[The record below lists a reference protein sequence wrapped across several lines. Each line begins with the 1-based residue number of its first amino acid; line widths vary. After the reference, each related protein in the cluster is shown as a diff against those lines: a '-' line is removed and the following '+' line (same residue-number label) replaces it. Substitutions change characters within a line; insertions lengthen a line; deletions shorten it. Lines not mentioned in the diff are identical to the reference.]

1 MSPGTSNHPGSKRF
15 TETTNSITMEINSMS
30 WNDVCAD
37 AFTRFPEIDPIDLAN
52 ALRHRFDAES
62 ISKHFRSQDYSF
74 SGSALTV
81 QSNNSIL
88 IEFASLQS
96 EHPDLYAAKQ
106 YRLLLILSLHK
117 TETITTELSL
127 ELNTVRRKDNID
139 RIVLW
144 SCDGFDAPTLH
155 SLKTTAIDVISISQK
170 EISTISSISHYMP
183 ISGKDHNYALSLNL
197 AADLLLKRLKKM
209 FHLVLSEVAAP
220 IYDLLYAKQRVATD
234 EMMRFEEK
242 LVRDVIQRFLPK
254 RDDRR
259 ISVDVGCGTGRH
271 TFPLAKAF
279 DRVYAFDFSPLMVAA
294 AERKK
299 ATADIRNVLFSVADM
314 EYETIRDEG
323 HFQSQDGGKVDLIV
337 ASFGLGSFIEDTPG
351 MLRRFHGWLRE
362 DGIVLLSFYN
372 KQTILTEVTP
382 NWRDTSL
389 SAHLDPESNTLR
401 VELSQKTIFH
411 IYCKAYSEDI
421 QKTVSDSFDILQIT
435 TFPTL
440 MALMP
445 NSLLQSGKALGI
457 FRFVDETLSE
467 HKDYKYGHY
476 VTVVA
481 RKKSTAASVALA
493 RVVRTLNEG
502 HAEFTLIAHPP
513 VVSADDVKR
522 HLQMSDGLPVK
533 TLLFRRQE
541 DRKLVLVVVPAN
553 IRVDISGLAKQM
565 NVKRLYFGSDR
576 DVLTTGF
583 PLGGLA
589 PFGYET
595 DLIEKFYIDKRLIN
609 SESEWVYTG
618 SGDNSRTLRVKKS
631 DLMRLLASY
640 EKINA

>member
-1 MSPGTSNHPGSKRF
+1 
-15 TETTNSITMEINSMS
+15 
-30 WNDVCAD
+30 
-37 AFTRFPEIDPIDLAN
+37 
-52 ALRHRFDAES
+52 
-62 ISKHFRSQDYSF
+62 
-74 SGSALTV
+74 
-81 QSNNSIL
+81 
-88 IEFASLQS
+88 
-96 EHPDLYAAKQ
+96 
-106 YRLLLILSLHK
+106 
-117 TETITTELSL
+117 
-127 ELNTVRRKDNID
+127 
-139 RIVLW
+139 
-144 SCDGFDAPTLH
+144 
-155 SLKTTAIDVISISQK
+155 VISIPQK
-170 EISTISSISHYMP
+170 DVSTASSISHYIP

-220 IYDLLYAKQRVATD
+220 IYDQLYAKQKVATD
-234 EMMRFEEK
+234 EMMRFEER
-242 LVRDVIQRFLPK
+242 LVKDIVQRFLPSP
-254 RDDRR
+254 DDRK

-279 DRVYAFDFSPLMVAA
+279 DRVYAFDFSPLMIAA

-323 HFQSQDGGKVDLIV
+323 HFQAEEGGQVDLIV

-351 MLRRFHGWLRE
+351 MMRRFHGWLRD

-372 KQTILTEVTP
+372 RQTILTEVTP

-389 SAHLDPESNTLR
+389 SAHLDSESNTLR
-401 VELSQKTIFH
+401 VELSQKTVFH

-421 QKTVSDSFDILQIT
+421 QKVITDSFDILQIN

-467 HKDYKYGHY
+467 HKDYRYGHY

-481 RKKSTAASVALA
+481 RKKSTEASIALGRIERA
-493 RVVRTLNEG
+493 LSEVG
-502 HAEFTLIAHPP
+502 AQFSLISHPP
-513 VVSADDVKR
+513 VVSTEDVKR
-522 HLQMSDGLPVK
+522 HVQMSDGLPVK

-541 DRKLVLVVVPAN
+541 DRKLVLVVVPASV
-553 IRVDISGLAKQM
+553 RVDVAGLAKQM
-565 NVKRLYFGSDR
+565 NVKRLFFGSDR
-576 DVLTTGF
+576 DVLAAGF

-589 PFGYET
+589 PFGFPPGVVEHFFV
-595 DLIEKFYIDKRLIN
+595 DRRLID
-609 SESEWVYTG
+609 SDAEWIYTG
-618 SGDNSRTLRVKKS
+618 SGDNSKTLRVRRL
-631 DLMRLLASY
+631 DLLKLLSLH
-640 EKINA
+640 EQINA